1 MGACENRKFYAH
13 AHRPQ
18 AFAQHL
24 RAQAFFPSV
33 MSDTT
38 DAVPAPQ
45 AQPLIS
51 VLMPAYKHAA
61 FVHTALDSVLQQSW
75 QHLEVIVI
83 DDASPDTTWDVL
95 QACTDPR
102 LRLLR
107 NEHNLGSHGTMNA
120 ALQLARGEFIAIIN
134 SDDLFLPERLASCYA
149 ALQASGADLV
159 GTDMRLMDDDGNVVT
174 THWWIDAYEALKRVW
189 TDTQDWPATLLAGN
203 VFMTTSNF
211 FFRRRWLEQVGD
223 FQDLRYVLDYD
234 WLLRGLGQGLRL
246 AWIDTPLLQY
256 RLHAANTISERP
268 LRANLL
274 RDWLAARE
282 REWRTGARVDT
293 PAAPAAEPGT
303 RFRLRRW
310 PPMLVLHNDPVRIR
324 IATMLM
330 RQPMGLADIVAL
342 SGQGAEICKRFLQVL
357 DDAGVLQ
364 SATAAPTPAP
374 GAAAPQTPARGLGGL
389 LGSIRRR
396 LGL

>member
-1 MGACENRKFYAH
+1 MPALRIGAYALPDVEV
-13 AHRPQ
+13 RI
-18 AFAQHL
+18 L
-24 RAQAFFPSV
+24 KSIV
-33 MSDTT
+33 N
-38 DAVPAPQ
+38 
-45 AQPLIS
+45 LIS
-51 VLMPAYKHAA
+51 PPPDGRWQFVAGAPYDVLVIEGDAGVMRAEAPPAVARAVLRLRSGRAA
-61 FVHTALDSVLQQSW
+61 EA
-75 QHLEVIVI
+75 
-83 DDASPDTTWDVL
+83 PDT
-95 QACTDPR
+95 
-102 LRLLR
+102 
-107 NEHNLGSHGTMNA
+107 
-120 ALQLARGEFIAIIN
+120 
-134 SDDLFLPERLASCYA
+134 
-149 ALQASGADLV
+149 
-159 GTDMRLMDDDGNVVT
+159 
-174 THWWIDAYEALKRVW
+174 
-189 TDTQDWPATLLAGN
+189 
-203 VFMTTSNF
+203 
-211 FFRRRWLEQVGD
+211 
-223 FQDLRYVLDYD
+223 
-234 WLLRGLGQGLRL
+234 
-246 AWIDTPLLQY
+246 
-256 RLHAANTISERP
+256 LHRP

-342 SGQGAEICKRFLQVL
+342 SGQGAEICKRFLPVL